1 LRESDDA
8 AAIDG
13 ERKTVTALF
22 ADIKGSTALEEDLDP
37 EEARHII
44 DPALQLMMHAVHRY
58 DGYVVQSTGDGIF
71 ALFGAPV
78 AREDHPQ
85 RALYAALR
93 MQEELKRYSTRL
105 REAGNAPIE
114 VRVRVNSGEVVVR
127 SIKTGET
134 HTEYTPIGHTTNLAS
149 RMQVLAP
156 AGSIAVSENT
166 QKLVE
171 GYFALKA
178 LGPTRVKGVTEPVNV
193 YEVTG
198 LGPLRTRLQRSEG
211 RGLTK
216 FVGRQRE
223 LEAMR
228 GALEQAKSGHGQ
240 IVAAMAE
247 AGVGKSRLLF
257 EFKAVSQSGWMVL
270 ETFSV
275 SHGKVSAYFPVI
287 DLLYGYF
294 KITSG
299 DDARNRRER
308 VNGKVL
314 TLDRSLED
322 TIPYLFALLGIVEDR
337 DPLAQMDAQV
347 KKRRTLDAIK
357 RVLLRE
363 SLNQPLMVIFEDL
376 HWIDEETQA
385 FLNLLAD
392 SIGTA
397 RLLLLVNYRPEYT
410 HSWGSKT
417 YYTQLRLDPLGK
429 ESADEMLTAL
439 LGADT
444 SLAPLKRLV
453 AEKTDGN
460 PFFMEEIVQAL
471 FEEGALARNG
481 AVKLTRALGELR
493 VPTTVQAVLASR
505 IDRLPAAEKELL
517 QTLAVLGKKF
527 ALGLVK
533 AVSGK
538 SEDEL
543 QFMLSDLQLAEF
555 IYEQPAA
562 GDVEYTFKH
571 ALTQEVAYNSMLVER
586 RKALH
591 ERVGAAIAELYAEQP
606 EPHYDDLAHHYG
618 RSGDTRRAVQYLLKA
633 GNAALERGG
642 YTQSL
647 ERLSTGLELVRTLPN
662 GPDTANLELDLQR
675 SVITPLKAVTGQA
688 AEEIGGVLERARE
701 LCLRLGRIDVRAT
714 LLDELTNYHV
724 FRGSTRRARE
734 LADEFLSF
742 ALQTNEPRLLSW
754 AHFRMA
760 FTCFYLG
767 EFSSSIDH
775 AEKARE
781 VVALRPEAWARS
793 IHLGTL
799 WQSGRSL
806 WFLGFHERALARCRD
821 SFTAAQ
827 RDFNPF
833 SLAVTT
839 GALAEVHGYGGE
851 LRAMKEQ
858 LEAHLATNDRYGLAP
873 VIPGRE
879 KILDGWCRVAQGE
892 AESGIAMIRQGIEL
906 NSTNHYRVNSAFY
919 ASLLAKASALTGR
932 TPEGLQ
938 ILDQA
943 LSQGEQSG
951 ERFYEAELFRL
962 KGEFLNSS
970 NADLR
975 SVETCFRKAIE
986 VARAQCA
993 KSFELRATASLA
1005 RLLAKQGK
1013 RDEARAMLAEI
1024 YGWFTEGFDTAD
1036 LKDAK
1041 ALLDELGA

>member
-44 DPALQLMMHAVHRY
+44 DPALQLMMDAVHRY